1 MKVSDERGISFF
13 ETLARDVGY
22 ALRTF
27 RRTPLVALTVVTTI
41 ALGLGVVTV
50 AFTFFN
56 AFFFQVDAVRNPDE
70 LFTVERL
77 ERPGSRNEVPFS
89 RAEYEALRRE
99 TDVVTD
105 VAAARPSFPTRID
118 GRAAVGMFVSG
129 NFFDVLGVTATRG
142 RTLTD
147 ADNEAGGRAV
157 LVLSHQG
164 WQQLFAADPAVIG
177 RQLVLNGHPY
187 AVAGVMPVR
196 VSRAAPAAAAL
207 LGAARAHRPV
217 PRKRGTRAGW
227 TSSDD

>member
-27 RRTPLVALTVVTTI
+27 RRAPLVALTVVMTL

-99 TDVVTD
+99 TDVFTD

-147 ADNEAGGRAV
+147 ADNEAIV
-157 LVLSHQG
+157 LLSTPIAETMGTLVQPFDPLAYSAG
-164 WQQLFAADPAVIG
+164 LGIIVATCLVAAFLPA
-177 RQLVLNGHPY
+177 R
-187 AVAGVMPVR
+187 
-196 VSRAAPAAAAL
+196 RAARIDPIATL
-207 LGAARAHRPV
+207 RAE
-217 PRKRGTRAGW
+217 
-227 TSSDD
+227 